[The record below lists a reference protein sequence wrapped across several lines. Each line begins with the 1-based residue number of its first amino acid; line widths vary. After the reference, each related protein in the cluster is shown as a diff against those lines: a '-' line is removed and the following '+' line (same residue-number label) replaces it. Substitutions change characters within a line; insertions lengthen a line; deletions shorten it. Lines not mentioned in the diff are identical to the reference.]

1 MSQAWDDDVRMKTD
15 VNNLLYANNEW

>member
-1 MSQAWDDDVRMKTD
+1 MSQAWDDDVKMKTD